1 VVHHSHLPP
10 TRIPDKTLSVRRKQ
24 RMAESLV
31 LKSAHGGAEVRLQ
44 RPDATT
50 IDVEINAAGLH
61 ARTGFTSSTPHLSH
75 SSFKDMARDWR
86 GWPDA
91 REWKSLESDFS
102 LSCTTDGLGH
112 VSVRLQLY
120 SDCSRT
126 GWAAGVDLVLEAGQ
140 LDNLARDAVRVF
152 RSSETSLPAS

>member
-1 VVHHSHLPP
+1 
-10 TRIPDKTLSVRRKQ
+10 
-24 RMAESLV
+24 MAESLV

-61 ARTGFTSSTPHLSH
+61 ARNGVYELDASSLAQF
-75 SSFKDMARDWR
+75 FKDMARDWR

-91 REWKSLESDFS
+91 REWKSLDSDFS

-112 VSVRLQLY
+112 VFVRLQLY

-126 GWAAGVDLVLEAGQ
+126 GWAAGADLVLEAGQ
-140 LDNLARDAVRVF
+140 LDDLARDAARLF
-152 RSSETSLPAS
+152 KSSEASLPAS

>member
-1 VVHHSHLPP
+1 
-10 TRIPDKTLSVRRKQ
+10 
-24 RMAESLV
+24 MAESLV
-31 LKSAHGGAEVRLQ
+31 LKSAHGGAEVRIQ

-61 ARTGFTSSTPHLSH
+61 ARTAVYELDASSLAQF
-75 SSFKDMARDWR
+75 FKDMARDWR
-86 GWPDA
+86 GWPDV

-140 LDNLARDAVRVF
+140 LDDIARGAVKVF
-152 RSSETSLPAS
+152 SEGPHSANGSAGDRGHA

>member
-1 VVHHSHLPP
+1 MV
-10 TRIPDKTLSVRRKQ
+10 
-24 RMAESLV
+24 ESLV

-50 IDVEINAAGLH
+50 IDVEINAAGLR
-61 ARTGFTSSTPHLSH
+61 ARTGVYELDASSLAQF
-75 SSFKDMARDWR
+75 FKDMARDWR

-152 RSSETSLPAS
+152 TSSETSLPA